1 MGGWDNGSLSR
12 RAVAFTAGALGL
24 AAWLA
29 GGGLGPGPTPIEA
42 GWRYLVIMG
51 VAGAVLALAERN
63 VSGTGWIGLYAGQ
76 VMAFGAQ
83 ALLGHGPG
91 GDARPWV
98 PLFLLSFM
106 LAAAVGGVLGAAA
119 ARVWWPSKETVSL
132 GEAAP

>member
-1 MGGWDNGSLSR
+1 MSDNRPLNR
-12 RAVAFTAGALGL
+12 RAIAITSGVLGL

-29 GGGLGPGPTPIEA
+29 GQAVGPGPTPVEA

-51 VAGAVLALAERN
+51 IAGFALALAERN
-63 VSGTGWIGLYAGQ
+63 VSATGWIGLYAGQ

-83 ALLGHGPG
+83 ALLAYGPE

-106 LAAAVGGVLGAAA
+106 LAAAVGGVLGAGA

-132 GEAAP
+132 GEAPL

>member
-1 MGGWDNGSLSR
+1 MSDNRSLNR
-12 RAVAFTAGALGL
+12 RAIAFTSGVLGL

-29 GGGLGPGPTPIEA
+29 GLGVGPGPTPIEA

-51 VAGAVLALAERN
+51 IAGSVLALAERN

-76 VMAFGAQ
+76 VTAFATQ
-83 ALLGHGPG
+83 ALLGYGPPD
-91 GDARPWV
+91 DARLWA

-106 LAAAVGGVLGAAA
+106 LAAAVGGVVGAAA
-119 ARVWWPSKETVSL
+119 ARVWWPSTETVSL

>member
-1 MGGWDNGSLSR
+1 MSDNRSLNR
-12 RAVAFTAGALGL
+12 RAIAFTSGALGL
-24 AAWLA
+24 AGWLA
-29 GGGLGPGPTPIEA
+29 GLAVGPGPTPVEA

-51 VAGAVLALAERN
+51 IAGAVLALAERN

-76 VMAFGAQ
+76 VTAFAAQ
-83 ALLGHGPG
+83 ALVGYGPRD
-91 GDARPWV
+91 DARLWV

-106 LAAAVGGVLGAAA
+106 LAAAVGGVVGAAA

>member
-1 MGGWDNGSLSR
+1 MRGWDNGSLSR
-12 RAVAFTAGALGL
+12 RAIAITSGALGL

-29 GGGLGPGPTPIEA
+29 GLRVGPGPTPIEA

-51 VAGAVLALAERN
+51 IAGCVLALAERN
-63 VSGTGWIGLYAGQ
+63 VSETGLIGLYAGQ
-76 VMAFGAQ
+76 ITAFGVQ
-83 ALLGHGPG
+83 AFLGYGHQ
-91 GDARPWV
+91 GDARLWA

-132 GEAAP
+132 GEAAL